1 MRTVGSRFSDKT
13 VVLTKQ
19 SEEAYYDK
27 FHYKKDG
34 LSPFIIGLM
43 SAFKRQHHHMIQ
55 IAVKF

>member
-34 LSPFIIGLM
+34 GAALIPGVGVS
-43 SAFKRQHHHMIQ
+43 
-55 IAVKF
+55 